1 MTILPD
7 LSDLMIEQVYVTNE
21 VVITARATSPT
32 ASCPCC
38 GSLSKRV
45 HSHYQRTLRDLPAS
59 GRLVHLVMQVRR
71 FFCEEST
78 CMRKIF
84 AERFP
89 SLTLPRAK
97 FTLRLQEALREMGFE
112 QGGEAGARLGKK
124 LSYERRVLIP
134 SCGWSNKPNC
144 QHPHLH
150 ASLGLMI
157 GVGNADCAMER

>member
-7 LSDLMIEQVYVTNE
+7 LSDLMIEQVSVTNE

-71 FFCEEST
+71 YIS
-78 CMRKIF
+78 R
-84 AERFP
+84 
-89 SLTLPRAK
+89 
-97 FTLRLQEALREMGFE
+97 RE
-112 QGGEAGARLGKK
+112 
-124 LSYERRVLIP
+124 
-134 SCGWSNKPNC
+134 
-144 QHPHLH
+144 HLH
-150 ASLGLMI
+150 A
-157 GVGNADCAMER
+157 

>member
-7 LSDLMIEQVYVTNE
+7 LSDLMIEQVSVTNE

-45 HSHYQRTLRDLPAS
+45 HSHYRRTLRDLPAS

-78 CMRKIF
+78 CTRKIF

-112 QGGEAGARLGKK
+112 QGGEAGGRLGKK
-124 LSYERRVLIP
+124 LSYKSEPLYP
-134 SCGWSNKPNC
+134 LSAWPTNPTSHTPPP
-144 QHPHLH
+144 HPP
-150 ASLGLMI
+150 LGLLF
-157 GVGNADCAMER
+157 GVGKRASPC